1 MQTNLEKIIADDYGT
16 IGDLI
21 AVRAAQRPSHAA
33 LIMEERTLSY
43 RQLDAAM
50 DRVGAALQRDGL
62 RPGQAIAICAATAID
77 YITTYLGALRVGVT
91 VAPLA
96 PSSTPQQ
103 LLGMVVDCGARLLFV
118 DQATAEALG
127 DQLGRLEL
135 AVVSLDDGQTGVR
148 FTDWLAPAGS
158 RPEPVEIDPSSVFN
172 IIYSSGTTGAP
183 KGIAQSHRMRWR
195 NIKRLDEIGYGPD
208 AVTLLSTPLYS
219 NTTLVCLFPTLA
231 GGGVA
236 VLMAKFDARRFL
248 ELSQAHRVTHTM
260 LVPVQY
266 RRILEVPD
274 FESFDLTSYQ
284 MKFCTSAPF
293 AAALKADVLKRWPGA
308 LIEFYGMTEGGVSCV
323 LFAHEHPDKLHTVG
337 QPSAGHEVRLI
348 DDDGKEVGPGDTGE
362 IVGRSP
368 WVMNG
373 YWNQPDLTRQ
383 AFWISDSGERFVR
396 TGDVGRFDEDGF
408 LMLMDRKKDMI
419 ISGGF
424 NVYPS
429 DLEAV
434 ITRHPTVAEVAV
446 VGVPSERW
454 GETPIA
460 FVVLKAGERTEPAEL
475 RAWTNEQLGKTQR
488 LTDLRLLASLPR
500 SPIGKIL
507 KRELRDSYR
516 PES

>member
-1 MQTNLEKIIADDYGT
+1 MQPSLEKIIADDYGT

-21 AVRAAQRPSHAA
+21 AIRAAQRPGHAA
-33 LIMEERTLSY
+33 LVVDDRSVTYE
-43 RQLDAAM
+43 QLDATM
-50 DRVGAALQRDGL
+50 NRVGAALQRDGL
-62 RPGQAIAICAATAID
+62 TAGEVVAICAGTAID
-77 YITTYLGALRVGVT
+77 YVAIYLGALRIGVT

-96 PSSTPQQ
+96 PSSTPKQ
-103 LLGMVVDCGARLLFV
+103 LLGMLADCSAKFLFLDQTGA
-118 DQATAEALG
+118 DALG
-127 DQLGRLEL
+127 DELGKIDAR
-135 AVVSLDDGQTGVR
+135 VVSIANGQYGLP
-148 FTDWLAPAGS
+148 FADWLCPEGS
-158 RPEPVEIDPSSVFN
+158 KPEMIAIDPSSVFN

-195 NIKRLDEIGYGPD
+195 NIKRLDEIGYAPH

-231 GGGVA
+231 GGGTV
-236 VLMAKFDARRFL
+236 VLMGKFDAQRFL
-248 ELSQAHRVTHTM
+248 ELSQIHRATHTM

-266 RRILEVPD
+266 RRILENPTFD
-274 FESFDLTSYQ
+274 TFDLSSYE

-293 AAALKADVLKRWPGA
+293 AAALKADILNRWPGS

-323 LFAHEHPDKLHTVG
+323 LFAHERPDKLHTVG
-337 QPSAGHEVRLI
+337 QPSADHEVRLI
-348 DDDGKEVGPGDTGE
+348 DEEGKEVGPGEAGE

-368 WVMNG
+368 WIMNG
-373 YWNQPDLTRQ
+373 YWNQPELTQ
-383 AFWISDSGERFVR
+383 KAFWISETGDRFVR

-408 LMLMDRKKDMI
+408 LTLMDRRKDMI

-424 NVYPS
+424 NIYPS
-429 DLEAV
+429 DVEAV
-434 ITRHPTVAEVAV
+434 IVQHPAVAEVAV

-460 FVVLKAGERTEPAEL
+460 FVVLAAGEAVEPATL
-475 RAWTNEQLGKTQR
+475 RAWVNERLGKMQR
-488 LTDLRLLASLPR
+488 VTDLRVLSNLPR

-516 PES
+516 AQT